1 MPSNTIEA
9 LIQCQKGM
17 SVNLTR
23 IRYFLA
29 VAGSGTVTAAAARL
43 RVAQPAISRQ
53 LQRLERELGVVLFE
67 HQGRN
72 LRLTAAGRAFVPLAE
87 EFSVRE
93 QHFENALRD
102 LAAGAAQHLVLA
114 APETSISEIVAPF
127 IATLTP
133 ADPLIR
139 VRRES
144 PGQLHAALRDGADLV
159 ISTEPPVNAL
169 SWLPVAEVQLYAC
182 TGPAHEWALA
192 GRTQVSPA
200 DLVTQDLLLLPGSYM
215 TRTLLDQA
223 VTRAGL
229 GYGHIEEC
237 PVSPVIQAQAA
248 AGFGVG
254 VLTERPRFGVHTA
267 LVAEQG
273 APILLR
279 LHAAWDPA
287 HYAAPLIERLVRRMS
302 AHATAAA

>member
-1 MPSNTIEA
+1 MNP
-9 LIQCQKGM
+9 
-17 SVNLTR
+17 TR
-23 IRYFLA
+23 LRYFLA
-29 VAGSGTVTAAAARL
+29 VASSGTVTAAAARL

-67 HQGRN
+67 HHGRN
-72 LRLTAAGRAFVPLAE
+72 VRLTAAGRALVPLAE

-93 QHFENALRD
+93 QNFEDAVRD
-102 LAAGAAQHLVLA
+102 LAAGAARHLVLA

-144 PGQLHAALRDGADLV
+144 PGHLHAALRDGADLV
-159 ISTEPPVNAL
+159 ISTEPPVNTL
-169 SWLPVAEVQLYAC
+169 SWLPVAEVPLYAC

-192 GRTQVSPA
+192 GRSQVSPA

-215 TRTLLDQA
+215 TRRLLDQA

-229 GYGHIEEC
+229 GYGHVEEC
-237 PVSPVIQAQAA
+237 PVSVIQALAA
-248 AGFGVG
+248 AGFGVA

-273 APILLR
+273 VPILLR

-287 HYAAPLIERLVRRMS
+287 HYAVPLIETLVRRMS
-302 AHATAAA
+302 AHATASTSA